1 MAGPAGAH
9 SKANRLTHRQMK
21 FIVSTTTLLKH
32 LQSVQGVISTSSVL
46 PILDNFL
53 FDIDDKRLTIC
64 TTDLNTT
71 MKTSLAIEGKGQ
83 AKIAVPSK
91 ILLETVKSLPEQPIT
106 FSFDQATFAIEINTD
121 KGKYKL
127 SGENGEDF
135 PAIPEVSRSSSFGLP
150 SSALLSAVTN
160 TLFAVGTDELRQAMT
175 GVKFE
180 LEANHINFVATDAHK
195 LVLHSLKK
203 IAIEEPGSFI
213 VPRKALNLLK
223 SALPG
228 DDTVVTIEYNSTN
241 VFFSFKDIHLV
252 CRLIDQKY
260 PDYTAVIPKD
270 NTNILTINR
279 ADFLNSL
286 RRISIYS
293 NKTTYQVRLKI
304 KGSELHVSAED
315 LDFANQADETLA
327 CEYSG
332 TDLEIGFNARF
343 LIEML
348 NTLAGEE
355 IKFEMSLPSRPGIML
370 PTSQEPNEETLML
383 IMPVMLNTYE

>member
-1 MAGPAGAH
+1 
-9 SKANRLTHRQMK
+9 MK
-21 FIVSTTTLLKH
+21 FIVSTNSLLKH
-32 LQSVQGVISTSSVL
+32 LQSVQGVINSSSVL

-53 FDIDDKRLTIC
+53 FEIEDKNLTIC

-71 MKTSLAIEGKGQ
+71 MKTSLPIEGKGK

-91 ILLETVKSLPEQPIT
+91 ILLETLKSLPDQPIT
-106 FSFDQATFAIEINTD
+106 FSFDDNTFAIEINTD

-135 PAIPEVSRSSSFGLP
+135 PAIPEVSRTSSFSMP
-150 SSALLSAVTN
+150 ASALLSAVTN

-180 LEANHINFVATDAHK
+180 LDTNSINFVATDAHK
-195 LVLHSLKK
+195 LVLHTIKK
-203 IAIEEPGSFI
+203 IAIEETGGFI

-228 DDTVVTIEYNSTN
+228 DDTLVTVDHNSTN
-241 VFFSFKDIHLV
+241 VFFSFKEIHLV

-279 ADFLNSL
+279 AEFLNTL

-293 NKTTYQVRLKI
+293 NKTTFQVRLKI
-304 KGSELHVSAED
+304 KGSELQVSAED
-315 LDFANQADETLA
+315 LDFSNQADETLA

-332 TDLEIGFNARF
+332 NDMEIGFNARF

-348 NTLAGEE
+348 NTLGGTTVR
-355 IKFEMSLPSRPGIML
+355 FEMSLPSRPGVML
-370 PTSQEPNEETLML
+370 PTDQEPNEETLML

>member
-1 MAGPAGAH
+1 
-9 SKANRLTHRQMK
+9 MK

>member
-1 MAGPAGAH
+1 
-9 SKANRLTHRQMK
+9 MK
-21 FIVSTTTLLKH
+21 FIVSTNSLLKH
-32 LQSVQGVISTSSVL
+32 LQSVQGVINSSSVL

-53 FDIDDKRLTIC
+53 FEIEDKNLTIC

-71 MKTSLAIEGKGQ
+71 MKTSLPIEGKGK

-91 ILLETVKSLPEQPIT
+91 ILLETLKSLPDQPIT
-106 FSFDQATFAIEINTD
+106 FSFDDNTFAIEINTD

-135 PAIPEVSRSSSFGLP
+135 PAIPEVSRTSSFSMP
-150 SSALLSAVTN
+150 ASALLSAVTN

-180 LEANHINFVATDAHK
+180 LDTNSINFVATDAHK
-195 LVLHSLKK
+195 LVLHTIKK
-203 IAIEEPGSFI
+203 IAIEETGGFI

-228 DDTVVTIEYNSTN
+228 DDTLVTVDHNSTN
-241 VFFSFKDIHLV
+241 VFFSFKEIHLV

-279 ADFLNSL
+279 AEFLNTL

-304 KGSELHVSAED
+304 KGSELQVSAED
-315 LDFANQADETLA
+315 LDFSNQADETLA

-332 TDLEIGFNARF
+332 NDMEIGFNARF

-348 NTLAGEE
+348 NTLGGTTVR
-355 IKFEMSLPSRPGIML
+355 FEMSLPSRPGVML
-370 PTSQEPNEETLML
+370 PTDQEPNEETLML

>member
-1 MAGPAGAH
+1 
-9 SKANRLTHRQMK
+9 MK
-21 FIVSTTTLLKH
+21 FIVSTNSLLKH
-32 LQSVQGVISTSSVL
+32 LQSVQGVINSSSVL

-53 FDIDDKRLTIC
+53 FEIEDKNLTIC

-71 MKTSLAIEGKGQ
+71 MKTSLPIEGKGK

-91 ILLETVKSLPEQPIT
+91 ILLETLKSLPDQPIT
-106 FSFDQATFAIEINTD
+106 FSFDDNTFAIEINTD

-135 PAIPEVSRSSSFGLP
+135 PAIPEVSRTSSFSMP
-150 SSALLSAVTN
+150 ASALLSAVTN

-180 LEANHINFVATDAHK
+180 LDTNSINFVATDAHK
-195 LVLHSLKK
+195 LVLHTIKT
-203 IAIEEPGSFI
+203 IAIEETGGFI

-228 DDTVVTIEYNSTN
+228 DDTLVTVDHNSTN
-241 VFFSFKDIHLV
+241 VFFSFKEIHLV

-279 ADFLNSL
+279 AEFLNTL

-304 KGSELHVSAED
+304 KGSELQVSAED
-315 LDFANQADETLA
+315 LDFSNQADETLA

-332 TDLEIGFNARF
+332 NDMEIGFNARF

-348 NTLAGEE
+348 NTLGGATVR
-355 IKFEMSLPSRPGIML
+355 FEMSLPSRPGVML
-370 PTSQEPNEETLML
+370 PTDQEPNEETLML

>member
-1 MAGPAGAH
+1 VATQIR
-9 SKANRLTHRQMK
+9 KAKLKDMK
-21 FIVSTTTLLKH
+21 FIVSTNSLLKH
-32 LQSVQGVISTSSVL
+32 LQSVQGVINSSSVL

-53 FDIDDKRLTIC
+53 FEIEDKNLTIC

-71 MKTSLAIEGKGQ
+71 MKTSLPIEGKGK

-91 ILLETVKSLPEQPIT
+91 ILLETLKSLPDQPIT
-106 FSFDQATFAIEINTD
+106 FSFDDNTFAIEINTD

-135 PAIPEVSRSSSFGLP
+135 PAIPEVSRTSSFSMP
-150 SSALLSAVTN
+150 ASALLSAVTN

-180 LEANHINFVATDAHK
+180 LDTNSINFVATDAHK
-195 LVLHSLKK
+195 LVLHTIKK
-203 IAIEEPGSFI
+203 IAIEETGGFI

-228 DDTVVTIEYNSTN
+228 DDTLVTVDHNSTN
-241 VFFSFKDIHLV
+241 VFFSFKEIHLV

-279 ADFLNSL
+279 AEFLNTL

-293 NKTTYQVRLKI
+293 NKTTFQVRLKI
-304 KGSELHVSAED
+304 KGSELQVSAED
-315 LDFANQADETLA
+315 LDFSNQADETLA

-332 TDLEIGFNARF
+332 NDMEIGFNARF

-348 NTLAGEE
+348 NTLGGTTVR
-355 IKFEMSLPSRPGIML
+355 FEMSLPSRPGVML
-370 PTSQEPNEETLML
+370 PTDQEPNEETLML

>member
-1 MAGPAGAH
+1 
-9 SKANRLTHRQMK
+9 MK
-21 FIVSTTTLLKH
+21 FIVSTTSLLKH
-32 LQSVQGVISTSSVL
+32 LQSVQGVINSSSVL

-53 FDIDDKRLTIC
+53 FEIDDKNLTIC

-71 MKTSLAIEGKGQ
+71 MKTSLPIEGKGK

-91 ILLETVKSLPEQPIT
+91 ILLETLKSLPDQPIT
-106 FSFDQATFAIEINTD
+106 FSFDDNTFAIEINTD

-135 PAIPEVSRSSSFGLP
+135 PAIPEVSRASSFSIP

-180 LEANHINFVATDAHK
+180 LDTNSINFVATDAHK
-195 LVLHSLKK
+195 LVLHTVKK
-203 IAIEEPGSFI
+203 IAIEETGGFI

-228 DDTVVTIEYNSTN
+228 DDTLVTVEHNSTN
-241 VFFSFKDIHLV
+241 VFFSFKEIHLV

-279 ADFLNSL
+279 AEFLNTL

-304 KGSELHVSAED
+304 KGSELQVSAED
-315 LDFANQADETLA
+315 LDFSNQADETLA

-332 TDLEIGFNARF
+332 TDMEIGFNARF

-348 NTLAGEE
+348 NTLGGEMV
-355 IKFEMSLPSRPGIML
+355 KFEMSLPSRPGVML
-370 PTSQEPNEETLML
+370 PTDQEPNEETLML

>member
-1 MAGPAGAH
+1 
-9 SKANRLTHRQMK
+9 MK
-21 FIVSTTTLLKH
+21 FIVSTTSLLKH
-32 LQSVQGVISTSSVL
+32 LQSVQGVINSSSVL

-53 FDIDDKRLTIC
+53 FEIDDKNLTIC

-71 MKTSLAIEGKGQ
+71 MKTSLPIECKGK

-91 ILLETVKSLPEQPIT
+91 ILLETLKSLPDQPIT
-106 FSFDQATFAIEINTD
+106 FSFDDNTFAIEINTD

-135 PAIPEVSRSSSFGLP
+135 PAIPEVSRASSFSIP

-180 LEANHINFVATDAHK
+180 LDTNSINFVATDAHK
-195 LVLHSLKK
+195 LVLHTIKK
-203 IAIEEPGSFI
+203 IAIEETGAFI

-228 DDTVVTIEYNSTN
+228 DDTLVTVEHNSTN
-241 VFFSFKDIHLV
+241 VFFSFKEIHLV

-279 ADFLNSL
+279 AEFLNTL

-304 KGSELHVSAED
+304 KGSELQVSAED
-315 LDFANQADETLA
+315 LDFSNQADETLA

-332 TDLEIGFNARF
+332 TDIEIGFNARF

-348 NTLAGEE
+348 NTLGGDTVR
-355 IKFEMSLPSRPGIML
+355 FEMSLPSRPGVMV
-370 PTSQEPNEETLML
+370 PTGQESNEETLML

>member
-1 MAGPAGAH
+1 
-9 SKANRLTHRQMK
+9 MK
-21 FIVSTTTLLKH
+21 FIVSTTSLLKH
-32 LQSVQGVISTSSVL
+32 LQSVQGVINSSSVL

-53 FDIDDKRLTIC
+53 FEIDDKNLTIC

-71 MKTSLAIEGKGQ
+71 MKTSLPIEGKGK

-91 ILLETVKSLPEQPIT
+91 ILLETLKSLPDQPIT
-106 FSFDQATFAIEINTD
+106 FSFDDNTFAIEINTD

-135 PAIPEVSRSSSFGLP
+135 PAIPEVSRASSFSIP

-180 LEANHINFVATDAHK
+180 LDTNSINFVATDAHK
-195 LVLHSLKK
+195 LVLHTVKK
-203 IAIEEPGSFI
+203 IAIEETGGFI

-228 DDTVVTIEYNSTN
+228 DDTLVTVEHNSTN
-241 VFFSFKDIHLV
+241 VFFSFKEIHLV

-279 ADFLNSL
+279 AEFLNTL

-304 KGSELHVSAED
+304 KGSELQVSAED
-315 LDFANQADETLA
+315 LDFSNQADETLA

-332 TDLEIGFNARF
+332 TDMEIGFNARF

-348 NTLAGEE
+348 NTLGGETV
-355 IKFEMSLPSRPGIML
+355 KFEMSLPSRPGVML
-370 PTSQEPNEETLML
+370 PTDQEPNEETLML

>member
-1 MAGPAGAH
+1 
-9 SKANRLTHRQMK
+9 MK
-21 FIVSTTTLLKH
+21 FIVSTNSLLKH
-32 LQSVQGVISTSSVL
+32 LQSVQGVINSSSVL

-53 FDIDDKRLTIC
+53 FEIEDKSLTIC

-71 MKTSLAIEGKGQ
+71 MKTSLPIEGKGK

-91 ILLETVKSLPEQPIT
+91 ILLETLKSLPDQPIT
-106 FSFDQATFAIEINTD
+106 FSFDDNTFAIEINTD

-135 PAIPEVSRSSSFGLP
+135 PAIPEVSRTSSFSMP
-150 SSALLSAVTN
+150 ASALLSAVTN

-180 LEANHINFVATDAHK
+180 LDTNSINFVATDAHK
-195 LVLHSLKK
+195 LVLHTIKK
-203 IAIEEPGSFI
+203 IAIEETGGFI

-228 DDTVVTIEYNSTN
+228 DDTLVTVDHNSTN
-241 VFFSFKDIHLV
+241 VFFSFKEIHLV

-279 ADFLNSL
+279 AEFLNTL

-304 KGSELHVSAED
+304 KGSELQVSAED
-315 LDFANQADETLA
+315 LDFSNQADETLA

-332 TDLEIGFNARF
+332 NDMEIGFNARF

-348 NTLAGEE
+348 NTLGGATVR
-355 IKFEMSLPSRPGIML
+355 FEMSLPSRPGVML
-370 PTSQEPNEETLML
+370 PTDQEPNEETLML

>member
-1 MAGPAGAH
+1 
-9 SKANRLTHRQMK
+9 MK
-21 FIVSTTTLLKH
+21 FIVSTTSLLKH
-32 LQSVQGVISTSSVL
+32 LQSVQGVINSSSVL

-53 FDIDDKRLTIC
+53 FEIEDKNLTIC

-71 MKTSLAIEGKGQ
+71 MKTSLPIEGKGK

-91 ILLETVKSLPEQPIT
+91 ILLETLKSLPDQPIT
-106 FSFDQATFAIEINTD
+106 FSFDDNTFAIEINTD

-135 PAIPEVSRSSSFGLP
+135 PAIPEVSRASSFSIP
-150 SSALLSAVTN
+150 ASALLSAVTN

-180 LEANHINFVATDAHK
+180 LDTNSINFVATDAHK
-195 LVLHSLKK
+195 LVLHTIKK
-203 IAIEEPGSFI
+203 IAIEETGGFI

-228 DDTVVTIEYNSTN
+228 DDTLVTVEHNSTN
-241 VFFSFKDIHLV
+241 VFFSFKEIHLV

-279 ADFLNSL
+279 AEFLNTL

-304 KGSELHVSAED
+304 KGSELQVSAED
-315 LDFANQADETLA
+315 LDFSNQADETLA

-332 TDLEIGFNARF
+332 TDMEIGFNARF

-348 NTLAGEE
+348 NTLGGATV
-355 IKFEMSLPSRPGIML
+355 KFEMSLPSRPGVML
-370 PTSQEPNEETLML
+370 PADQEPNEETLML

>member
-1 MAGPAGAH
+1 
-9 SKANRLTHRQMK
+9 MK
-21 FIVSTTTLLKH
+21 FIVSTTSLLKH
-32 LQSVQGVISTSSVL
+32 LQSVQGVINSSSVL

-53 FDIDDKRLTIC
+53 FEIKDKELTIC

-71 MKTSLAIEGKGQ
+71 MKTSLAIEGKGE

-91 ILLETVKSLPEQPIT
+91 ILLETLKSLPEQPIT
-106 FSFDQATFAIEINTD
+106 FSFDDTTFAIEINTD

-135 PAIPEVSRSSSFGLP
+135 PAIPEVSRASSFSLP
-150 SSALLSAVTN
+150 SSALLSAITN
-160 TLFAVGTDELRQAMT
+160 TLFAVGTDDLRQAMT

-180 LEANHINFVATDAHK
+180 LESNSINFVATDAHK
-195 LVLHSLKK
+195 LVLHSVKK
-203 IAIEEPGSFI
+203 IAIAETGGFI

-228 DDTVVTIEYNSTN
+228 DDTLVTVEHNNTN

-279 ADFLNSL
+279 AEFLNTL

-304 KGSELHVSAED
+304 KGSELQVSAED
-315 LDFANQADETLA
+315 LDFSNQADETLA

-332 TDLEIGFNARF
+332 TDMEIGFNARF

-348 NTLAGEE
+348 NTLGGDSV
-355 IKFEMSLPSRPGIML
+355 KFEMSLPSRPGVML

-383 IMPVMLNTYE
+383 IMPVMLNSYE

>member
-1 MAGPAGAH
+1 
-9 SKANRLTHRQMK
+9 MK
-21 FIVSTTTLLKH
+21 FIVSTTSLLKH
-32 LQSVQGVISTSSVL
+32 LQSVQGVINSSSVL

-53 FDIDDKRLTIC
+53 FEIDDKNLTIC

-71 MKTSLAIEGKGQ
+71 MKTSLPIEGKGK

-91 ILLETVKSLPEQPIT
+91 ILLETLKSLPDQPIT
-106 FSFDQATFAIEINTD
+106 FSFDDNTFAIEINTD

-135 PAIPEVSRSSSFGLP
+135 PAIPEVSRASSFSIP

-180 LEANHINFVATDAHK
+180 LDTNSINFVATDAHK
-195 LVLHSLKK
+195 LVLHTVKK
-203 IAIEEPGSFI
+203 IVIEETGGFI

-228 DDTVVTIEYNSTN
+228 DDTLVTVEHNSTN
-241 VFFSFKDIHLV
+241 VFFSFKEIHLV

-279 ADFLNSL
+279 AEFLNTL

-304 KGSELHVSAED
+304 KGSELQVSAED
-315 LDFANQADETLA
+315 LDFSNQADETLA

-332 TDLEIGFNARF
+332 TDMEIGFNARF

-348 NTLAGEE
+348 NTLGGETV
-355 IKFEMSLPSRPGIML
+355 KFEMSLPSRPGVML
-370 PTSQEPNEETLML
+370 PTDQEPNEETLML

>member
-1 MAGPAGAH
+1 
-9 SKANRLTHRQMK
+9 MK
-21 FIVSTTTLLKH
+21 FIVSTNSLLKH
-32 LQSVQGVISTSSVL
+32 LQSVQGVINSSSVL

-53 FDIDDKRLTIC
+53 FEIEDKSLTIC

-71 MKTSLAIEGKGQ
+71 MKTSLPIEGKGK

-91 ILLETVKSLPEQPIT
+91 ILLETLKSLPDQPIT
-106 FSFDQATFAIEINTD
+106 FSFDDNTFAIEINTD

-135 PAIPEVSRSSSFGLP
+135 PAIPEVNRASSFSMP
-150 SSALLSAVTN
+150 ASALLSAVTN

-180 LEANHINFVATDAHK
+180 LDTNSINFVATDAHK
-195 LVLHSLKK
+195 LVLHTIKK
-203 IAIEEPGSFI
+203 IAIEETGGFI

-228 DDTVVTIEYNSTN
+228 DDTLVTIDHNSTN
-241 VFFSFKDIHLV
+241 VFFSFKEIHLV

-279 ADFLNSL
+279 AEFLNTL

-304 KGSELHVSAED
+304 KGSELQVSAED
-315 LDFANQADETLA
+315 LDFSNQADETLA

-332 TDLEIGFNARF
+332 SDMEIGFNARF

-348 NTLAGEE
+348 NTLGGAT
-355 IKFEMSLPSRPGIML
+355 IRFEMSLPSRPGVML
-370 PTSQEPNEETLML
+370 PTDQEPNEETLML

>member
-1 MAGPAGAH
+1 
-9 SKANRLTHRQMK
+9 MK
-21 FIVSTTTLLKH
+21 FIVSTTSLLKH
-32 LQSVQGVISTSSVL
+32 LQSVQGVINSSSVL

-53 FDIDDKRLTIC
+53 FDIDDKKLTIC

-91 ILLETVKSLPEQPIT
+91 ILLETLKSLPEQPIT
-106 FSFDQATFAIEINTD
+106 FSFDENTFAIEINTD

-135 PAIPEVSRSSSFGLP
+135 PAIPEVSRASSFSLP
-150 SSALLSAVTN
+150 SSSLLSAITN

-180 LEANHINFVATDAHK
+180 LNANSINFVATDAHK
-195 LVLHSLKK
+195 LVLHTVKK
-203 IAIEEPGSFI
+203 IAIAETGGFI

-228 DDTVVTIEYNSTN
+228 DDTLVNVEHNSTN

-270 NTNILTINR
+270 NTNILTIGR
-279 ADFLNSL
+279 AEFLSTL

-304 KGSELHVSAED
+304 KGSELQVSAED
-315 LDFANQADETLA
+315 LDFSNQADETLA

-332 TDLEIGFNARF
+332 TDMEIGFNARF

-348 NTLAGEE
+348 NTLEGDQV
-355 IKFEMSLPSRPGIML
+355 KFEMSLPSRPGVML
-370 PTSQEPNEETLML
+370 PTGQDESEETLML
-383 IMPVMLNTYE
+383 IMPVMLNSYE

>member
-1 MAGPAGAH
+1 
-9 SKANRLTHRQMK
+9 MK
-21 FIVSTTTLLKH
+21 FIVSTNSLLKH
-32 LQSVQGVISTSSVL
+32 LQSVQGVINSSSVL

-53 FDIDDKRLTIC
+53 FEIEDKNLTIC

-71 MKTSLAIEGKGQ
+71 MKTSLPIEGKGK

-91 ILLETVKSLPEQPIT
+91 ILLETLKSLPDQPIT
-106 FSFDQATFAIEINTD
+106 FSFDDNTFAIEINTD

-135 PAIPEVSRSSSFGLP
+135 PAIPEVSRTSSFSMP
-150 SSALLSAVTN
+150 ASALLSAVTN

-180 LEANHINFVATDAHK
+180 LDTNSINFVATDAHK
-195 LVLHSLKK
+195 LVLHTIKK
-203 IAIEEPGSFI
+203 IAIEETGGFI

-228 DDTVVTIEYNSTN
+228 DDTLVTVDHNSTN
-241 VFFSFKDIHLV
+241 VFFSFKEIHLV

-279 ADFLNSL
+279 AEFLNTL

-304 KGSELHVSAED
+304 KGSELQVSAED
-315 LDFANQADETLA
+315 LDFSNQADETLA

-332 TDLEIGFNARF
+332 NDMEIGFNARF

-348 NTLAGEE
+348 NTLGGATVR
-355 IKFEMSLPSRPGIML
+355 FEMSLPSRPGVML
-370 PTSQEPNEETLML
+370 PTDQEPNEKTLML

>member
-1 MAGPAGAH
+1 
-9 SKANRLTHRQMK
+9 MK

-106 FSFDQATFAIEINTD
+106 FSFDESTFAIEINTD

-348 NTLAGEE
+348 NTLAGDDV
-355 IKFEMSLPSRPGIML
+355 KFEMSLPSRPGIML

>member
-1 MAGPAGAH
+1 
-9 SKANRLTHRQMK
+9 MK
-21 FIVSTTTLLKH
+21 FIVSTNSLLKH
-32 LQSVQGVISTSSVL
+32 LQSVQGVINSSSVL

-53 FDIDDKRLTIC
+53 FEIEDKNLTIC

-71 MKTSLAIEGKGQ
+71 MKTSLPIEGKGK

-91 ILLETVKSLPEQPIT
+91 ILLETLKSLPDQPIT
-106 FSFDQATFAIEINTD
+106 FSFDDNTFAIEINTD

-135 PAIPEVSRSSSFGLP
+135 PAIPEVSRTSSFSMP
-150 SSALLSAVTN
+150 ASALLSAVTN

-180 LEANHINFVATDAHK
+180 LDTNSINFVATDAHK
-195 LVLHSLKK
+195 LVLHTIKK
-203 IAIEEPGSFI
+203 IAIEETGGFI

-228 DDTVVTIEYNSTN
+228 DDTLVTVDHNSTN
-241 VFFSFKDIHLV
+241 VFFSFKEIHLV

-279 ADFLNSL
+279 AEFLNTL

-304 KGSELHVSAED
+304 KGSELQVSAED
-315 LDFANQADETLA
+315 LDFSNQADETLA

-332 TDLEIGFNARF
+332 NDMEIGFNARF

-348 NTLAGEE
+348 NTLGGATVR
-355 IKFEMSLPSRPGIML
+355 FEMSLPSRPGVML
-370 PTSQEPNEETLML
+370 PTDQEPNEETLML

>member
-1 MAGPAGAH
+1 
-9 SKANRLTHRQMK
+9 MK
-21 FIVSTTTLLKH
+21 FIVSTTSLLKH
-32 LQSVQGVISTSSVL
+32 LQSVQGVINSSSVL

-53 FDIDDKRLTIC
+53 FEIDDKNLTIC

-71 MKTSLAIEGKGQ
+71 MKTSLPIEGKGK

-91 ILLETVKSLPEQPIT
+91 ILLETLKSLPDQPIT
-106 FSFDQATFAIEINTD
+106 FSFDDNTFAIEINTD

-135 PAIPEVSRSSSFGLP
+135 PAIPEVSRASSFSIP

-180 LEANHINFVATDAHK
+180 LDTNSINFVATDAHK
-195 LVLHSLKK
+195 LVLHTVKK
-203 IAIEEPGSFI
+203 IVIEETGGFI

-228 DDTVVTIEYNSTN
+228 DDTLVTVEHNSTN
-241 VFFSFKDIHLV
+241 VFFSFKEIHLV

-279 ADFLNSL
+279 AEFLNTL

-304 KGSELHVSAED
+304 KGSELQVSAED
-315 LDFANQADETLA
+315 LDFSNQADETLA

-332 TDLEIGFNARF
+332 TDMEIGFNARF

-348 NTLAGEE
+348 NTLGGETV
-355 IKFEMSLPSRPGIML
+355 KFEMSLPSRPGVML
-370 PTSQEPNEETLML
+370 PTEQEPNEETLML

>member
-1 MAGPAGAH
+1 
-9 SKANRLTHRQMK
+9 MK

-71 MKTSLAIEGKGQ
+71 MKTSLAIEGKGK

-106 FSFDQATFAIEINTD
+106 FSFDSATFAIEINTD

-150 SSALLSAVTN
+150 SSSLLSAVTN

-203 IAIEEPGSFI
+203 LAIAEPGSFI

-270 NTNILTINR
+270 NTNILTIDR

-348 NTLAGEE
+348 NTLDGAEV
-355 IKFEMSLPSRPGIML
+355 KFEMSLPSRPGIML
-370 PTSQEPNEETLML
+370 PSSQEPNEETLML

>member
-1 MAGPAGAH
+1 
-9 SKANRLTHRQMK
+9 MK
-21 FIVSTTTLLKH
+21 FIVSTTSLLKH
-32 LQSVQGVISTSSVL
+32 LQSVQGVINSSSVL

-53 FDIDDKRLTIC
+53 FEIDDKNLTIC

-71 MKTSLAIEGKGQ
+71 MKTSLPIEGKGK

-91 ILLETVKSLPEQPIT
+91 ILLETLKSLPDQPIT
-106 FSFDQATFAIEINTD
+106 FSFDDNTFAIEINTD

-135 PAIPEVSRSSSFGLP
+135 PAIPEVSRASSFSIP

-180 LEANHINFVATDAHK
+180 LESNSINFVATDAHK
-195 LVLHSLKK
+195 LVLHTVKK
-203 IAIEEPGSFI
+203 IVIEETGGFI

-228 DDTVVTIEYNSTN
+228 DDTLVTVEHNSTN
-241 VFFSFKDIHLV
+241 VFFSFKEIHLV

-279 ADFLNSL
+279 AEFLNTL

-304 KGSELHVSAED
+304 KGSELQVSAED
-315 LDFANQADETLA
+315 LDFSNQADETLA

-332 TDLEIGFNARF
+332 TDMEIGFNARF

-348 NTLAGEE
+348 NTLGGETV
-355 IKFEMSLPSRPGIML
+355 KFEMSLPSRPGVML
-370 PTSQEPNEETLML
+370 PTDQEPNEETLML

>member
-1 MAGPAGAH
+1 
-9 SKANRLTHRQMK
+9 MK
-21 FIVSTTTLLKH
+21 FIVSTTSLLKH
-32 LQSVQGVISTSSVL
+32 LQSVQGVINSSSVL

-53 FDIDDKRLTIC
+53 FDIDDKQLTIC

-71 MKTSLAIEGKGQ
+71 MKTSLSIEGKGK

-91 ILLETVKSLPEQPIT
+91 ILLETLKSLPEQPIT
-106 FSFDQATFAIEINTD
+106 FSFDESTFAIEINTD

-135 PAIPEVSRSSSFGLP
+135 PAIPEVSSANSFSIP
-150 SSALLSAVTN
+150 SAQLLTAITN

-180 LEANHINFVATDAHK
+180 LDSNSINFVATDAHK
-195 LVLHSLKK
+195 LVLHTVKK
-203 IAIEEPGSFI
+203 IAIENTGGFI

-228 DDTVVTIEYNSTN
+228 DDTIVTVEHNSTN

-270 NTNILTINR
+270 NTNILTIGR
-279 ADFLNSL
+279 QEFLNTL

-293 NKTTYQVRLKI
+293 NKTTYQVRLSI
-304 KGSELHVSAED
+304 KGSELQVSAED
-315 LDFANQADETLA
+315 LDFSNQADETLG

-332 TDLEIGFNARF
+332 TDMEIGFNARF

-348 NTLAGEE
+348 NTLVGEQV
-355 IKFEMSLPSRPGIML
+355 KFELSLPSRPGVML
-370 PTSQEPNEETLML
+370 PTEPEPNEETLML
-383 IMPVMLNTYE
+383 IMPVMLNSYE

>member
-1 MAGPAGAH
+1 
-9 SKANRLTHRQMK
+9 MK
-21 FIVSTTTLLKH
+21 FIVSTTALLKH
-32 LQSVQGVISTSSVL
+32 LQSVQGVINSSSVL

-53 FDIDDKRLTIC
+53 FDINDKNLTIC

-91 ILLETVKSLPEQPIT
+91 ILLETLKSLPDQPIT
-106 FSFDQATFAIEINTD
+106 FSFDEKTFAIEINTD

-135 PAIPEVSRSSSFGLP
+135 PAIPEVSRASSFSLP
-150 SSALLSAVTN
+150 SSSLLSAITN

-180 LEANHINFVATDAHK
+180 LNANSINFVATDAHK
-195 LVLHSLKK
+195 LVLHTVKK
-203 IAIEEPGSFI
+203 IAIAETGGFI

-228 DDTVVTIEYNSTN
+228 DDTLVNVEHNSTN

-270 NTNILTINR
+270 NTNILTISR
-279 ADFLNSL
+279 AEFLSTL

-304 KGSELHVSAED
+304 KGSELQVSAED
-315 LDFANQADETLA
+315 LDFSNQADETLA

-332 TDLEIGFNARF
+332 SDMEIGFNARF

-348 NTLAGEE
+348 NTLEGDQV
-355 IKFEMSLPSRPGIML
+355 KFEMSLPSRPGVML
-370 PTSQEPNEETLML
+370 PTGQDNSEETLML
-383 IMPVMLNTYE
+383 IMPVMLNSYE

>member
-1 MAGPAGAH
+1 
-9 SKANRLTHRQMK
+9 MK

-53 FDIDDKRLTIC
+53 FDIEDKRLTIC

-71 MKTSLAIEGKGQ
+71 MKTSLAIEGKGT

-106 FSFDQATFAIEINTD
+106 FSFDEATFAIEINTD

-150 SSALLSAVTN
+150 SSSLLSAVTN

-180 LEANHINFVATDAHK
+180 LESNHINFVATDAHK

-203 IAIEEPGSFI
+203 IAIETPGSFI

-270 NTNILTINR
+270 STNILTINR

-315 LDFANQADETLA
+315 LDFSNQADETLA

-348 NTLAGEE
+348 NTLEGESV
-355 IKFEMSLPSRPGIML
+355 KFEMSLPSRPGIML

>member
-1 MAGPAGAH
+1 
-9 SKANRLTHRQMK
+9 MK
-21 FIVSTTTLLKH
+21 FIVSTNSLLKH
-32 LQSVQGVISTSSVL
+32 LQSVQGVINSSSVL

-53 FDIDDKRLTIC
+53 FEIEDKSLTIC

-71 MKTSLAIEGKGQ
+71 MKTSLPIEGKGK

-91 ILLETVKSLPEQPIT
+91 ILLETLKSLPDQPIT
-106 FSFDQATFAIEINTD
+106 FSFDDNTFAIEINTD

-135 PAIPEVSRSSSFGLP
+135 PAIPEVNRASSFSMP
-150 SSALLSAVTN
+150 ASALLSAVTN

-180 LEANHINFVATDAHK
+180 LDTNSINFVATDAHK
-195 LVLHSLKK
+195 LVLHTIKK
-203 IAIEEPGSFI
+203 IAIEETGGFI

-228 DDTVVTIEYNSTN
+228 DDTLVTVDHNSTN
-241 VFFSFKDIHLV
+241 VFFSFKEIHLV

-279 ADFLNSL
+279 AEFLNTL

-304 KGSELHVSAED
+304 KGSELQVSAED
-315 LDFANQADETLA
+315 LDFSNQADETLA

-332 TDLEIGFNARF
+332 NDMEIGFNARF

-348 NTLAGEE
+348 NTLGGATVR
-355 IKFEMSLPSRPGIML
+355 FEMSLPSRPGVML
-370 PTSQEPNEETLML
+370 PTDQEPNEETLML

>member
-1 MAGPAGAH
+1 
-9 SKANRLTHRQMK
+9 
-21 FIVSTTTLLKH
+21 
-32 LQSVQGVISTSSVL
+32 
-46 PILDNFL
+46 L
-53 FDIDDKRLTIC
+53 FEIDDTNLTIC
-64 TTDLNTT
+64 TTDVNTT
-71 MKTSLAIEGKGQ
+71 MKTSLPIEGKGK

-91 ILLETVKSLPEQPIT
+91 ILLETLKSLPDQPIT
-106 FSFDQATFAIEINTD
+106 FSFDDNTFAIEINTD

-135 PAIPEVSRSSSFGLP
+135 PAIPEVSRASSFSIP

-180 LEANHINFVATDAHK
+180 LDTNSINFVATDAHK
-195 LVLHSLKK
+195 LVLHTVKK
-203 IAIEEPGSFI
+203 IVIEETGGFI

-228 DDTVVTIEYNSTN
+228 DDTLVTVEHNSTN
-241 VFFSFKDIHLV
+241 VFFSFKEIHLV

-279 ADFLNSL
+279 AEFLNTL

-304 KGSELHVSAED
+304 KGSELQVSAED
-315 LDFANQADETLA
+315 LDFSNQADETLA

-332 TDLEIGFNARF
+332 TDMEIGFNARF

-348 NTLAGEE
+348 NTLGGETV
-355 IKFEMSLPSRPGIML
+355 KFEMSLPSRPGVML
-370 PTSQEPNEETLML
+370 PTDQEPNEETLML

>member
-1 MAGPAGAH
+1 
-9 SKANRLTHRQMK
+9 MK
-21 FIVSTTTLLKH
+21 FIVSTTSLLKH
-32 LQSVQGVISTSSVL
+32 LQSVQGVINSSSVL

-53 FDIDDKRLTIC
+53 FDIDDKKLTIC

-91 ILLETVKSLPEQPIT
+91 ILLETLKSLPEQPIT
-106 FSFDQATFAIEINTD
+106 FSFDESTFAIEINTD

-135 PAIPEVSRSSSFGLP
+135 PAIPEVSRASSFSLP
-150 SSALLSAVTN
+150 SSSLLSAITN

-180 LEANHINFVATDAHK
+180 LNANSINFVATDAHK
-195 LVLHSLKK
+195 LVLHTVKK
-203 IAIEEPGSFI
+203 IAIAETGGFI

-228 DDTVVTIEYNSTN
+228 DDTLVNVEHNSTN

-270 NTNILTINR
+270 NTNILTIGR
-279 ADFLNSL
+279 AEFLSTL

-304 KGSELHVSAED
+304 KGSELQVSAED
-315 LDFANQADETLA
+315 LDFSNQADETLA

-332 TDLEIGFNARF
+332 TDMEIGFNARF

-348 NTLAGEE
+348 NTLEGEQV
-355 IKFEMSLPSRPGIML
+355 KFEMSLPSRPGVML
-370 PTSQEPNEETLML
+370 PTGQDDSEETLML
-383 IMPVMLNTYE
+383 IMPVMLNSYE